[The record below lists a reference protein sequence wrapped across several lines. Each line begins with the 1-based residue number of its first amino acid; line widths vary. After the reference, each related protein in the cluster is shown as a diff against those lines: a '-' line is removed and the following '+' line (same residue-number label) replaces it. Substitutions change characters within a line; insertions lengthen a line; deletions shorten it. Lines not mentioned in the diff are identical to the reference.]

1 MSLSVLGDLL
11 FGCMFYEFCIS
22 FEEWMMFIEEMIC
35 FVGYLIENLW
45 VNDLVLSEFDAVF
58 SFN

>member
-1 MSLSVLGDLL
+1 
-11 FGCMFYEFCIS
+11 
-22 FEEWMMFIEEMIC
+22 MMFIEEMVS

-58 SFN
+58 SF